1 MDLMF
6 EDYRDVLSIKDVAD
20 ALNIKPYRVYR
31 LIEEKKIK
39 RLNIGKPYLIPKT
52 ELIRFVRDSVLV

>member
-1 MDLMF
+1 MF

>member
-1 MDLMF
+1 MF
-6 EDYRDVLSIKDVAD
+6 EEYRDVLSIKDVAD